1 MLKNVE
7 RGNFKVY
14 EQKCKIKD
22 LMLTPKGECALT
34 VILPRTFLDV
44 YDDIKGSE
52 LKLKLCR
59 YRRKRS
65 LNANSYYWTI
75 LSDMAEINRISLN
88 RQHNLLLRRYGQL
101 EKIAGNIVVVDIPE
115 LEGNEELVDESETVH
130 LKPTSR
136 IKHSKNGT
144 EYRTYIMLRGSHTY
158 DSREMSR
165 LLEGTISEAKAMG
178 INTLTPEE
186 LSLLEDSG

>member
-1 MLKNVE
+1 MPKNVE

-22 LMLTPKGECALT
+22 LMLTTKGECALT

-44 YDDIKGSE
+44 YDDIKDSE

-59 YRRKRS
+59 YRQKRS
-65 LNANSYYWTI
+65 LNANSYYRTV
-75 LSDMAEINRISLN
+75 LSAMAEINRISLN
-88 RQHNLLLRRYGQL
+88 RQHNLLLRRYGQF
-101 EKIAGNIVVVDIPE
+101 ERIDGNLITVEIPE
-115 LEGNEELVDESETVH
+115 LDSNEELVDESETVH

-136 IKHSKNGT
+136 TVTAKNGT
-144 EYRTYIMLRGSHTY
+144 EYRSYLLLRGSHTY

-178 INTLTPEE
+178 INTMTPEE